1 MKKFVITIARENGSG
16 GRAVGEKLARRLGVP
31 FYNRDL
37 LRLASDE
44 SGISEQL
51 FARADEEV
59 KRTHLFRVAQDA
71 YKGEVIPP
79 DRDDFVS
86 NENLFRYQARVIL
99 ELARTE
105 NCVIIGRCADYIL
118 RDRKDCLHVFICSD
132 MASRARRIVERYG
145 QTQKAPEK
153 RLAEKDQK
161 RKVYYKNY
169 TGRVWGQA
177 QNYDICLNSG
187 ALGVDTCTDMIVQ
200 LCK

>member
-1 MKKFVITIARENGSG
+1 MKKFVVTIARENGSG
-16 GRAVGEKLARRLGVP
+16 GRAVGEKLAQRLGVP

-118 RDRKDCLHVFICSD
+118 KDYENVVRVFVH
-132 MASRARRIVERYG
+132 APLAARIS
-145 QTQKAPEK
+145 T
-153 RLAEKDQK
+153 
-161 RKVYYKNY
+161 
-169 TGRVWGQA
+169 
-177 QNYDICLNSG
+177 I
-187 ALGVDTCTDMIVQ
+187 M
-200 LCK
+200 

>member
-1 MKKFVITIARENGSG
+1 MKKFVVTIARENGSG
-16 GRAVGEKLARRLGVP
+16 GRAVGEKLAQRLGVP

-99 ELARTE
+99 ELARTGMVALE
-105 NCVIIGRCADYIL
+105 RGRYTIDEDTKEKGEFDYG
-118 RDRKDCLHVFICSD
+118 KNLH
-132 MASRARRIVERYG
+132 
-145 QTQKAPEK
+145 
-153 RLAEKDQK
+153 
-161 RKVYYKNY
+161 
-169 TGRVWGQA
+169 
-177 QNYDICLNSG
+177 
-187 ALGVDTCTDMIVQ
+187 
-200 LCK
+200 

>member
-118 RDRKDCLHVFICSD
+118 KDYENVVRVFVHAPLAARISTI
-132 MASRARRIVERYG
+132 MERHNLSEEAARR
-145 QTQKAPEK
+145 
-153 RLAEKDQK
+153 
-161 RKVYYKNY
+161 
-169 TGRVWGQA
+169 
-177 QNYDICLNSG
+177 
-187 ALGVDTCTDMIVQ
+187 
-200 LCK
+200 

>member
-1 MKKFVITIARENGSG
+1 M
-16 GRAVGEKLARRLGVP
+16 P
-31 FYNRDL
+31 FHNRDL

-118 RDRKDCLHVFICSD
+118 KDYENVVRVFVHAPLAA
-132 MASRARRIVERYG
+132 ASPPLWSAI
-145 QTQKAPEK
+145 T
-153 RLAEKDQK
+153 
-161 RKVYYKNY
+161 
-169 TGRVWGQA
+169 
-177 QNYDICLNSG
+177 
-187 ALGVDTCTDMIVQ
+187 
-200 LCK
+200 

>member
-118 RDRKDCLHVFICSD
+118 KDYENVVRVFVHAPLAARISTI
-132 MASRARRIVERYG
+132 MERHNLSEEAARREIERLGYLIEGAAVDQFGIIGIFLPMFHRLILPVGPSREAKVE
-145 QTQKAPEK
+145 
-153 RLAEKDQK
+153 
-161 RKVYYKNY
+161 
-169 TGRVWGQA
+169 W
-177 QNYDICLNSG
+177 
-187 ALGVDTCTDMIVQ
+187 
-200 LCK
+200 

>member
-1 MKKFVITIARENGSG
+1 MKKLVVTIARENGSG
-16 GRAVGEKLARRLGVP
+16 GRAVGEKLAQRLGVP

-118 RDRKDCLHVFICSD
+118 KDYENVVRVFVHAPLAARISTI
-132 MASRARRIVERYG
+132 MERHNLSEEAARRE
-145 QTQKAPEK
+145 
-153 RLAEKDQK
+153 
-161 RKVYYKNY
+161 
-169 TGRVWGQA
+169 
-177 QNYDICLNSG
+177 ICLLYTSVEYLVNG
-187 ALGVDTCTDMIVQ
+187 TEIPAEYATPAVIVTPDNYADYV
-200 LCK
+200 L